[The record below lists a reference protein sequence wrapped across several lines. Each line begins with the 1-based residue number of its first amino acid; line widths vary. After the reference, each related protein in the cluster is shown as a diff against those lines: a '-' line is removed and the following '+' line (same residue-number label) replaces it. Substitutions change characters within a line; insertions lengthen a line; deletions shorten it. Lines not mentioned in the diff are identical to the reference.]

1 MWAYDSG
8 EIEAH
13 AMGIAC
19 RIVIVTTN
27 PPNFVL
33 SSQSFGKYMGHVLF
47 GGWGLLIV
55 VNKGGTVKTFWK
67 YISSG

>member
-1 MWAYDSG
+1 M
-8 EIEAH
+8 H
-13 AMGIAC
+13 ATGIAC
-19 RIVIVTTN
+19 RIIIVTTN

-55 VNKGGTVKTFWK
+55 VNKGRTVKIF
-67 YISSG
+67 